1 MRNAFLSICL
11 LICLS
16 STCYGLQIAPPWD
29 DWTFP
34 TPGPGIIVQIV
45 PPDDIAA
52 VLVPDGVQSLASHY
66 FDSAERAE
74 IINGTQLRMDIS
86 VVTSEWTM
94 GSSWGVEP
102 LSSIVIQSPSNP
114 WLEIAPVVD
123 WIWDGQSDETRTMVF
138 NIPAQVDNPYINL
151 MLITNR
157 GVVDEAGF
165 IYLHN
170 AFLVPE
176 PITAALLG
184 LGSLILVRRRK

>member
-34 TPGPGIIVQIV
+34 HVDGDVGVLII

-52 VLVPDGVQSLASHY
+52 VFVPSDGWQFLAGHD

-74 IINGTQLRMDIS
+74 TRNGTQLRMDIT
-86 VVTSEWTM
+86 VVASEWTM
-94 GSSWGVEP
+94 SSGWVRP
-102 LSSIVIQSPSNP
+102 IDMIVVQSPSN
-114 WLEIAPVVD
+114 WWQEIVPVQE
-123 WIWDGQSDETRTMVF
+123 WIWDGQADETRTMLF
-138 NIPAQVDNPYINL
+138 NIPAQGDVSLLNL
-151 MLITNR
+151 TLYTNR
-157 GVVDEAGF
+157 GMTEQAGL

-170 AFLVPE
+170 AYLVPE

-184 LGSLILVRRRK
+184 LGSLMLIRRKK